1 MALAREKLG
10 KKWVFLLFIL
20 GLMAGLVFLTS
31 PTNLFVIML
40 MNILVSSFFF
50 FIFKLFLRN
59 KTAFSLALPIFLL
72 ATIVSLNLFDPANII
87 LAISLSIAV
96 GLLLK

>member
-20 GLMAGLVFLTS
+20 SLMAGLVFLTS
-31 PTNLFVIML
+31 PSNLFVIIL
-40 MNILVSSFFF
+40 MNILVGSFFF
-50 FIFKLFLRN
+50 FIFKLFLNN
-59 KTAFSLALPIFLL
+59 KIAFSLALPLFLL
-72 ATIVSLNLFDPANII
+72 TTLLAVNLFDPLNII